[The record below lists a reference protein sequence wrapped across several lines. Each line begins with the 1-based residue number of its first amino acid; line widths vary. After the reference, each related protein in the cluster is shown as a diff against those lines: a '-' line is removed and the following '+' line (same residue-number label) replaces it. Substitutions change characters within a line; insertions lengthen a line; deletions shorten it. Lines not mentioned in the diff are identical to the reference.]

1 MKEIRSAI
9 FVHAGYQ
16 QRDTVGS
23 THLIL
28 ATVAKFNFFVTN
40 CLDLGKGRRR
50 GNERTFG
57 QTPYIP
63 TTTTRQLLQYSELE
77 EFLKK
82 KTLTTEDTFIG
93 SSYVKK

>member
-28 ATVAKFNFFVTN
+28 ATVAKLDFFVTN
-40 CLDLGKGRRR
+40 CLDLGKAG
-50 GNERTFG
+50 GGATKKLG
-57 QTPYIP
+57 QTHTYHNNN
-63 TTTTRQLLQYSELE
+63 TFTLNWMS
-77 EFLKK
+77 FK

-93 SSYVKK
+93 SS